1 MEGEPAQVRMADRHE
16 AEEVVDLALESARR
30 ERPRREGGEPRVVR
44 RDRDEHGGAW
54 REGGG
59 RKGVDEG
66 EIARA
71 RPRVRRGDELAGR
84 AEPRESVRQ
93 RRYLTRRHAAL
104 ERVGDRKSTR
114 LNSSHSQISY
124 AVFCLKK

>member
-30 ERPRREGGEPRVVR
+30 ERPRREGGEPRVVG
-44 RDRDEHGGAW
+44 RDRDEYGGAR

-59 RKGVDEG
+59 REDVDER

-71 RPRVRRGDELAGR
+71 RPRVRGGEELAGR
-84 AEPRESVRQ
+84 AERPEPDRPYRELTHRPAGLQ
-93 RRYLTRRHAAL
+93 RRGAA
-104 ERVGDRKSTR
+104 G
-114 LNSSHSQISY
+114 
-124 AVFCLKK
+124 

>member
-30 ERPRREGGEPRVVR
+30 ERPRREGGEPRVVG
-44 RDRDEHGGAW
+44 RDRDEHGGAR

-59 RKGVDEG
+59 RKGVDER

-84 AEPRESVRQ
+84 AERREPVRQ
-93 RRYLTRRHAAL
+93 RRYLKIGRASCR
-104 ERVGDRKSTR
+104 ERVEIWVGGG
-114 LNSSHSQISY
+114 
-124 AVFCLKK
+124 